1 MTSAADG
8 RGIEELRSAIC
19 DHFARA
25 ERYLDILI
33 PYSDGAD
40 LAYLHENGTVESE
53 EYTAE
58 GTRVRAKIAEKS
70 LGRLAKY
77 VRESDAGDPDGSEG
91 ENGD

>member
-1 MTSAADG
+1 MTSAKDG

-33 PYSDGAD
+33 PYSAGAD

-77 VRESDAGDPDGSEG
+77 VSEDTPEEG
-91 ENGD
+91 NGR